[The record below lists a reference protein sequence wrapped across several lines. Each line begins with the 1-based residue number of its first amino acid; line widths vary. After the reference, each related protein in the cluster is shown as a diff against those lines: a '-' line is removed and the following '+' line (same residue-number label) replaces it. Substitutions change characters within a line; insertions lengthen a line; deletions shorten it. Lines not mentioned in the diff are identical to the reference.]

1 MPSKNHQSELPLED
15 ELNPAA
21 VNTAPAAADSEAKP
35 GDLSFEAAVERLS
48 HIVTQLES
56 DNLPLEQSLKLFEE
70 GIRLA
75 RKSQARL
82 ESAER
87 KVQELL
93 NFDERGNPIVEE
105 LDQE

>member
-1 MPSKNHQSELPLED
+1 MPPKNHQSELPLEGELGPPEPAIPSGDGSAHSSD
-15 ELNPAA
+15 E
-21 VNTAPAAADSEAKP
+21 
-35 GDLSFEAAVERLS
+35 LSFEAAVERLS

-56 DNLPLEQSLKLFEE
+56 DHLPLEESLKLFEE

-75 RKSQARL
+75 RKSQVRL

-93 NFDERGNPIVEE
+93 SFDERGNPIVEE
-105 LDQE
+105 LDPE